1 MYEKVEVLTECVKM
15 KQGNYKSIEAGYL
28 LPPKD
33 FIKFVIKESGK
44 IMSFSRTKF
53 TLREIIRI
61 FDVVY

>member
-1 MYEKVEVLTECVKM
+1 VK
-15 KQGNYKSIEAGYL
+15 KEFSKGIIFSSQSVYKSIEAGYL

-33 FIKFVIKESGK
+33 FIKFAIKETGK